1 MGCLVLVGK
10 VVAACNEE
18 RPGLKGA
25 LQLQEPLLVVTTDL
39 SSIANIASRIS

>member
-1 MGCLVLVGK
+1 MGCPMLVGK

-18 RPGLKGA
+18 RPGPKGA

-39 SSIANIASRIS
+39 FIEYH